1 MGPMTLHAIF
11 PVLDGPA
18 DRRAAESVR
27 RLGVQLIACLSTARV
42 LIEAGRDV
50 DLCGMQDSVGEL
62 CARALDLPPAM
73 GVELRPLLLTLRAE
87 VDRTSAVLD
96 PPTPG

>member
-11 PVLDGPA
+11 PALDGSA

-27 RLGVQLIACLSTARV
+27 RLGTQLIACLSTARV
-42 LIEAGRDV
+42 LIEAGRSV
-50 DLCGMQDSVGEL
+50 DLSGMQDSVGEL

-73 GVELRPLLLTLRAE
+73 GLELRPLLLTLRAE
-87 VDRTSAVLD
+87 VDRTTAALD
-96 PPTPG
+96 PPRPG

>member
-11 PVLDGPA
+11 PALDGPA

-27 RLGVQLIACLSTARV
+27 RLGTQLIACLSTARV
-42 LIEAGRDV
+42 LIEAGRNV
-50 DLCGMQDSVGEL
+50 DLSGMQDGVGEL

-73 GVELRPLLLTLRAE
+73 GLELRPLLLTLRAE
-87 VDRTSAVLD
+87 VDRTRAVLE
-96 PPTPG
+96 PPTPN